1 MRRCCHEGPCIA
13 NLRSCPP
20 SESSTP
26 MNCSLC
32 HSCEATAG
40 SSPVMKTLYTLLG
53 MANEAQASANMENSD
68 LINFKACILC
78 IKIGEIQK
86 VQPFF
91 LHMLIIDE

>member
-1 MRRCCHEGPCIA
+1 MRRRCHEGPCIT

-20 SESSTP
+20 SESPTP
-26 MNCSLC
+26 VNGGLC
-32 HSCEATAG
+32 HSYEATAG

-68 LINFKACILC
+68 LINFKARILC
-78 IKIGEIQK
+78 INIGEMQK

-91 LHMLIIDE
+91 PRLLIIDE

>member
-1 MRRCCHEGPCIA
+1 
-13 NLRSCPP
+13 
-20 SESSTP
+20 
-26 MNCSLC
+26 
-32 HSCEATAG
+32 
-40 SSPVMKTLYTLLG
+40 MKTLYTLLG